1 MYFFLPPPLPIPI
14 ITCECLHTLA
24 HSNGTGGGD
33 NRHFIH
39 RERWIFNEL
48 PLSLGSDKNL
58 RIFNTWI
65 KFERYETVPPTP
77 PPTPQTIEHWC
88 LCFSFSF
95 HPYLGVLLS
104 KRFYVPGTYN
114 ILTLY
119 SLQLS
124 FNVSINIFFLK
135 LTRKKSK
142 LNTNQ
147 LLFQKIMAL
156 STAITQRHFLPW
168 CQIHISPICLLSFHD
183 KITTHKW

>member
-1 MYFFLPPPLPIPI
+1 MDQIWKVRDSTPYPP
-14 ITCECLHTLA
+14 
-24 HSNGTGGGD
+24 
-33 NRHFIH
+33 
-39 RERWIFNEL
+39 
-48 PLSLGSDKNL
+48 
-58 RIFNTWI
+58 
-65 KFERYETVPPTP
+65 
-77 PPTPQTIEHWC
+77 PQTIEHWC

-156 STAITQRHFLPW
+156 LTAITRYTKAFFTMMSNTPITNLSSILSWQNNNTQMIKSFL
-168 CQIHISPICLLSFHD
+168 
-183 KITTHKW
+183 KIY